1 MPSFDIVSETDL
13 QEVENAVNQVT
24 KEIGTRYD
32 FKGSKSKLV
41 RKEAELTLHA
51 DDDYKREQVIELLK
65 EKLVRRKVDIRALS
79 FGTVEPASGGM
90 VRQTITV
97 RQGIEADLAKQLV
110 KLIKES
116 KIKVQTAI
124 QGTELRVTGKKRDE
138 LQEVIAL
145 IKADPTVEMPLQF
158 TNFRE

>member
-13 QEVENAVNQVT
+13 QEVDNAVNQVV

-32 FKGSKSKLV
+32 FKGSKSKVV
-41 RKEAELTLHA
+41 RKDAEITLHA
-51 DDDYKREQVIELLK
+51 DDDYKREQIVEILK
-65 EKLVRRKVDIRALS
+65 EKLVRRKIDVRVLS

-90 VRQTITV
+90 VRQVVTV
-97 RQGIEADLAKQLV
+97 RQGIEADLARRLV
-110 KLIKES
+110 KMLKDS

-124 QGTELRVTGKKRDE
+124 QGTELRVTGKKRDD
-138 LQEVIAL
+138 LQEAIAL
-145 IKADPTVEMPLQF
+145 VKADPSIEMPLQF

>member
-13 QEVENAVNQVT
+13 QEVDNALNQVT

-32 FKGSKSKLV
+32 FKGSKSKIV
-41 RKEAELTLHA
+41 RKDAELTLHA
-51 DDDYKREQVIELLK
+51 DDDYKREQVIEILK
-65 EKLVRRKVDIRALS
+65 EKLVRRKVDIRVLA

-90 VRQTITV
+90 VRQVVTV
-97 RQGIEADLAKQLV
+97 RQGIEADLARQLV
-110 KLIKES
+110 KTIKES

-124 QGTELRVTGKKRDE
+124 QGVELRVTGKKRDE

-145 IKADPTVEMPLQF
+145 LKADPTVEQPLQF

>member
-13 QEVENAVNQVT
+13 QEVDNAIHQVV

-32 FKGSKSKLV
+32 FKGSKSKV
-41 RKEAELTLHA
+41 TRKEAEITLLA
-51 DDDYKREQVIELLK
+51 DDEYKREQVVELLK
-65 EKLVRRKVDIRALS
+65 EKLTRRKVDVRVLS
-79 FGTVEPASGGM
+79 FGTVEAASGSM
-90 VRQTITV
+90 VRQVVTV
-97 RQGIEADLAKQLV
+97 RQGIEAELAKELV
-110 KLIKES
+110 KRIKES

-124 QGTELRVTGKKRDE
+124 QGTELRVTGKKRDD

-145 IKADPTVEMPLQF
+145 LKEDTTMERPLQF